1 MKETE
6 VTLGGKDNLSGIT
19 KVSNLSENGPRPP
32 EEDVDGIETERAI
45 RSLQK
50 LAFLKIILVD
60 IGISLGDVVTDL
72 VQGLSLV
79 FEDDWSIASTAHYG
93 ILVLVTCW
101 LPGPLTLLHL
111 CLHHRGLAW
120 SPMGGAPTILLAALG
135 LLLFPLLPTLLY
147 VGVLLSSNPALWE
160 KRAKEVKAIAGVTES
175 PIQIVLLGFLM
186 LKGVLVFPW
195 SEEVSST
202 CIEDEL
208 GRRLCLPSLPMV
220 SMTFSVASIL
230 KAMYDMNLGP
240 LTKDQ
245 TTWASANLLLSKTPF
260 YMANVIF
267 RWMIC

>member
-6 VTLGGKDNLSGIT
+6 VTLGGKDNLSGVT
-19 KVSNLSENGPRPP
+19 KVSNLSSEAGPRPP
-32 EEDVDGIETERAI
+32 EEDVDGIETARALQ
-45 RSLQK
+45 SLQK
-50 LAFLKIILVD
+50 LAFLKIVLID
-60 IGISLGDVVTDL
+60 IGISLGDVVTDF

-79 FEDDWSIASTAHYG
+79 FDADWSIAPTAHYG
-93 ILVLVTCW
+93 LLVLVTCW

-120 SPMGGAPTILLAALG
+120 SPLGGATTILLAALC

-147 VGVLLSSNPALWE
+147 AGVLLSSNPVLWE
-160 KRAKEVKAIAGVTES
+160 TRAKEVKAIAGVTES
-175 PIQIVLLGFLM
+175 PIQIILLGFLM
-186 LKGVLVFPW
+186 LKGVLFFPW
-195 SEEVSST
+195 SKEVSST

-240 LTKDQ
+240 LMKDQ
-245 TTWASANLLLSKTPF
+245 SAYTSSSLLLSKTPF

-267 RWMIC
+267 R